1 MVTVEALLFDLGGVV
16 IEIDFGRALASWAGA
31 AGVPAGS
38 LQVRFSFDEAYQRH
52 ERGEIEAGEYFAALR
67 SSLGIDLPD
76 AALVTGWNA
85 IYVNEVPGM
94 RALLRTVGQRLPIY
108 AFTNSNPTHHAFC
121 CAHYAGVL
129 ASFRK
134 VFLSFELGLR
144 KPERAAF
151 EAIAAAI
158 GVPLDRILF
167 FDDTPI
173 NVEGARALGM
183 PAVLVRSP
191 ADVTNALAAVEQE
204 PERFLH
210 ESDEDLWCQRPFQRP
225 AARGE

>member
-1 MVTVEALLFDLGGVV
+1 MSVEALLFDVGGVV
-16 IEIDFGRALASWAGA
+16 IEIDFGRAVASWAKA
-31 AGVPAGS
+31 ARTPVDTLRA
-38 LQVRFSFDEAYQRH
+38 RFSFDEAYQSH
-52 ERGEIEAGEYFAALR
+52 ERGEIAAGQYFAALR
-67 SSLGIDLPD
+67 SSLGVDLPD

-94 RALLRTVGQRLPIY
+94 RALLHTVGRRFPIY

-121 CAHYAGVL
+121 SAHYPDVL
-129 ASFRK
+129 RSFRK

-158 GVPLDRILF
+158 GVSLDRILF
-167 FDDTPI
+167 FDDTPA
-173 NVEGARALGM
+173 NVEGARAIGM

-191 ADVTNALAAVEQE
+191 ADVANALAA
-204 PERFLH
+204 L
-210 ESDEDLWCQRPFQRP
+210 
-225 AARGE
+225 

>member
-1 MVTVEALLFDLGGVV
+1 MTVEALLFDLGGVV
-16 IEIDFGRALASWAGA
+16 IEIDFGRAVASWAES
-31 AGVPAGS
+31 AGTPVDTLRA
-38 LQVRFSFDEAYQRH
+38 RFAFDDAYQRH
-52 ERGEIEAGEYFAALR
+52 ERGEIAAGEYFTALR
-67 SSLGIDLPD
+67 SSLQIDLPE

-94 RALLRTVGQRLPIY
+94 RALLHTVGQRFPIY

-121 CAHYAGVL
+121 SAHYPDVL
-129 ASFRK
+129 RSFRK

-167 FDDTPI
+167 FDDTEA
-173 NVEGARALGM
+173 NVQGAGAIGM

-191 ADVTNALAAVEQE
+191 ADVTNALAA
-204 PERFLH
+204 L
-210 ESDEDLWCQRPFQRP
+210 
-225 AARGE
+225 